1 MLATKRSTAVPRKR
15 LAAASFGVVLL
26 LSACGGSGG
35 DSTLASGSDG
45 GAKVDAGTV
54 QVKAF
59 RFQPSPITVAVG
71 DTVTWINQD
80 AILHTVTSGTPGED
94 LNDSGQNAN
103 PPKPDGLFDD
113 ELDGKEATTAFTFD
127 EAGTY
132 DYYCDI
138 HKGMH
143 GEIVVE

>member
-1 MLATKRSTAVPRKR
+1 MLATRRSTVVPRKR
-15 LAAASFGVVLL
+15 LVGASFGFVLL

-35 DSTLASGSDG
+35 DGTLASRSD

-59 RFQPSPITVAVG
+59 RFQPSPITITVG
-71 DTVTWINQD
+71 ETVTWINRD

-94 LNDSGQNAN
+94 LSDSGQNAN
-103 PPKPDGLFDD
+103 PPKPDGLFD
-113 ELDGKEATTAFTFD
+113 EKLDGKEATAEFTFD